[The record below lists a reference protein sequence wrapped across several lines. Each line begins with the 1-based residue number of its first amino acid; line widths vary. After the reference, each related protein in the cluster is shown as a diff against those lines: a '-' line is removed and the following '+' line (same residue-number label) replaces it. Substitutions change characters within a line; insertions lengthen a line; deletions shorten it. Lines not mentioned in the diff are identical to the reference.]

1 MDGFTEWISP
11 HLSHWGY
18 YFIFLMTFLETSVFV
33 GLIVPGET
41 TVILAGFFAA
51 SGILRLPDVIWWGSL
66 GAFLGDIT
74 GYLIGRYGGIKLAL
88 KFGKFIFLR
97 EREIEKVK
105 WYFQR
110 HGGKTIFFG
119 RFTSF
124 LRAFAPFVAGMIK
137 MKVSRF
143 LFYDML
149 GAICWAG
156 FFASAGFF
164 FEEGWERVERWVGR
178 TGLIALGLA
187 VIIILIHRR
196 LLKKRSP

>member
-1 MDGFTEWISP
+1 
-11 HLSHWGY
+11 
-18 YFIFLMTFLETSVFV
+18 MTFLETSVFI
-33 GLIVPGET
+33 GLMVPGEM

-51 SGILRLPDVIWWGSL
+51 SGALRVLDVIWWSSL

-74 GYLIGRYGGIKLAL
+74 GYLIGRYGGIRLAL
-88 KFGKFIFLR
+88 RFGKFIFLR

-105 WYFQR
+105 WYFRR

-137 MKVSRF
+137 MRPTRF

-156 FFASAGFF
+156 FFTFVGFF
-164 FEEGWERVERWVGR
+164 FEEGWERVERWIGR
-178 TGLIALGLA
+178 TSLIALGLA
-187 VIIILIHRR
+187 VFIILIHRK
-196 LLKKRSP
+196 LLKKRSS